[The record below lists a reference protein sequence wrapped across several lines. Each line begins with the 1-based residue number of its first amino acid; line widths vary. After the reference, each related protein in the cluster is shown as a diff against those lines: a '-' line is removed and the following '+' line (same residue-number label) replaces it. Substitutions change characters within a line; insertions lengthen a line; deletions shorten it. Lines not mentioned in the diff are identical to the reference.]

1 MPPMTDELT
10 VLVSQIQQKSEN
22 LVKKIHQLDVENRQL
37 KTRLQE
43 SEAVVDIYKQKLKEL
58 ESKYSILKVSGSI
71 NRNNSKQEAQKAQ
84 DVIDRL
90 IKEIDACLKLLD
102 Q

>member
-10 VLVSQIQQKSEN
+10 VLVSQIQRKSEN

>member
-1 MPPMTDELT
+1 MTDELT

>member
-1 MPPMTDELT
+1 MPPMTDELS
-10 VLVSQIQQKSEN
+10 VLVSQIQRKSEN

>member
-1 MPPMTDELT
+1 MTDELT
-10 VLVSQIQQKSEN
+10 VLVSQIQWKSEN
-22 LVKKIHQLDVENRQL
+22 LVKKIHLLDVENRQL
-37 KTRLQE
+37 KTKLQE

-90 IKEIDACLKLLD
+90 IKEIDACLRLLD

>member
-1 MPPMTDELT
+1 MTDPLAD
-10 VLVSQIQQKSEN
+10 LVSQIQKKSEK
-22 LVKKIHQLDVENRQL
+22 LVSDLKALDIQNRQL
-37 KTRLQE
+37 RAKLQE
-43 SEAVVDIYKQKLKEL
+43 SESTIEIYRKKVKEL
-58 ESKYSILKVSGSI
+58 ENKYSILKVSGSI

-90 IKEIDACLKLLD
+90 IKEIDACLRLLD

>member
-1 MPPMTDELT
+1 MTDELT
-10 VLVSQIQQKSEN
+10 VLVSQIQRKSEN
-22 LVKKIHQLDVENRQL
+22 LVRKIHQLDVENRQL

-90 IKEIDACLKLLD
+90 IKEIDACLRLLD